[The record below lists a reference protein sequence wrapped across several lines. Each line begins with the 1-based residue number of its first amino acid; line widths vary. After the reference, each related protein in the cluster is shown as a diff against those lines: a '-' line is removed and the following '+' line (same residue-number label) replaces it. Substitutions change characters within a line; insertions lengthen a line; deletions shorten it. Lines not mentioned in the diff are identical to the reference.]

1 MGKNWLKG
9 VEWGPRQEER
19 LSGPSD
25 KVLPSRFCTGTIEC
39 EDLPV
44 EDCAF
49 AVSSSGARCVLEKVV
64 KTNAAPQYKCQT
76 SIIMAERPTEWIES
90 EDCIKTCGLQRL
102 SVGLS
107 TDALLERDF
116 TKRLCFSECRSKC
129 PNINDL
135 YTKLAAEEGMY
146 LLTLCDS
153 LKPRLRKLRG
163 EQQRDQSVTQLSA
176 STEATAKKTVVDIPS
191 QSNEQSLQV
200 QMPLVKSTEAAMT
213 AGWPVVPPPP
223 FYPVAEEPYPVVP
236 EPPYYYAP
244 SPTPIPTPAPAPAPY
259 LIYSGYEP
267 LPSPTPSPSPTPVP
281 VPVPVP
287 APAPVTVPVPVP
299 VPASVPVPVPV
310 PVPAPHYYSA

>member
-1 MGKNWLKG
+1 MMAASMACSRLAG
-9 VEWGPRQEER
+9 VAAKASFLLTIMLIGLLHVNP
-19 LSGPSD
+19 
-25 KVLPSRFCTGTIEC
+25 VLGTIEC

-64 KTNAAPQYKCQT
+64 KANAAPQYKCQT

-146 LLTLCDS
+146 LPTLCDS
-153 LKPRLRKLRG
+153 LKPRLRKLG
-163 EQQRDQSVTQLSA
+163 AEQQRDQSVTQLSA

-191 QSNEQSLQV
+191 QINEQSLQV
-200 QMPLVKSTEAAMT
+200 QMPLVTSPEPAMT
-213 AGWPVVPPPP
+213 VGPVMPPPP
-223 FYPVAEEPYPVVP
+223 YYPVAEEPYPVVP
-236 EPPYYYAP
+236 EVAEPPYYYAP
-244 SPTPIPTPAPAPAPY
+244 SPTPIPAPAPAPAAPAPAPY
-259 LIYSGYEP
+259 LFYSGYKP
-267 LPSPTPSPSPTPVP
+267 SPSPTPSPPTPAPVPVPVLVP

-287 APAPVTVPVPVP
+287 APYYY
-299 VPASVPVPVPV
+299 PA
-310 PVPAPHYYSA
+310 